1 LKWIKQVTKTRTG
14 IVPNSCRTLM
24 KGSYQLQMLTAVR

>member
-1 LKWIKQVTKTRTG
+1 
-14 IVPNSCRTLM
+14 LM